1 MFEILQPELKSLA
14 VRASVWCAPHP
25 YVCMAL
31 ARALLTGLG
40 IVSEGLAELSTR
52 ELPDWEESKI
62 QTLPMVN
69 RKRLIAHKHH
79 SGGCRKTRLRDTF
92 TSKFARGPLR
102 NSSSNPS
109 RQERNVMVPHTQ
121 MAHTSGILRRIAR
134 CSTRCDRALRHR

>member
-14 VRASVWCAPHP
+14 VRASVRYAPHP
-25 YVCMAL
+25 YVCM

-69 RKRLIAHKHH
+69 R
-79 SGGCRKTRLRDTF
+79 STSERD
-92 TSKFARGPLR
+92 
-102 NSSSNPS
+102 
-109 RQERNVMVPHTQ
+109 
-121 MAHTSGILRRIAR
+121 
-134 CSTRCDRALRHR
+134 